1 MRVWSTLGSLEK
13 GGEIVFFFVVCV
25 CVCVC
30 VFFFDP
36 FCGNI
41 NTNMQT
47 QIFRLL
53 RQLVRALVGLSL
65 TFINSVKVGE
75 ASTLIYMIP

>member
-1 MRVWSTLGSLEK
+1 MVKLY
-13 GGEIVFFFVVCV
+13 FFVVCV

-30 VFFFDP
+30 VFFDP

-75 ASTLIYMIP
+75 ASTLKYMIP

>member
-13 GGEIVFFFVVCV
+13 GGEIVFFLLCV
-25 CVCVC
+25 CVYVC